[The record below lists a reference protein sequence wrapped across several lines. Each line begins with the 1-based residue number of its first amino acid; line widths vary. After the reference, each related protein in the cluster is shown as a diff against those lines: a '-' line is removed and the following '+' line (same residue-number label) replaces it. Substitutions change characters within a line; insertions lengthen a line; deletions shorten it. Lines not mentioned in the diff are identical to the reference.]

1 MTRFLSRRIVVGLVS
16 LFVFTFV
23 MFWLV
28 ESLIPG
34 DFFTPFRLGMSQ
46 QEVDALRAEYGVDQ
60 PLVVRWWR
68 WLVGLA
74 DGGLGVSTVGR
85 GVSRQLADVI
95 APTVF
100 VFVAG
105 LLLAYAIGRWL
116 GRFTGWKRSPF
127 SDGVTFTSIGI
138 SSLFPPFLGF
148 VVTTFLAIRFRRMRT
163 DIFGLTRREIWAD
176 FPLTENQVLVR
187 MTIAVVGAAILAGLV
202 AWAVWRVRRR
212 RMPASLLVMVT
223 AGLAGLALSAS
234 GVFVQSADLLF
245 DAVLPLIAFTALA
258 FGEFML
264 IMQTGMAGVLHDDFV
279 LTARAKGLSERAVR
293 NRHAARN
300 ASLAVVS
307 RLAVSIPYLL
317 TGLVIIERA
326 VGWPGIG
333 SFLFRAI
340 ESQDIPV
347 VISTLA
353 VIGLMTMVVRI
364 ALDLALFTL
373 DPRISRPVSS

>member
-1 MTRFLSRRIVVGLVS
+1 MTRFFSRRVVVGLVS

-85 GVSRQLADVI
+85 GVSGQLAEVI

-105 LLLAYAIGRWL
+105 LLLAYAIGKWL

-148 VVTTFLAIRFRRMRT
+148 VVTTFLAIRLRRMRT
-163 DIFGLTRREIWAD
+163 DIFGSTRREIWAD
-176 FPLTENQVLVR
+176 FPLTENQVLMR
-187 MTIAVVGAAILAGLV
+187 MTIAVVGGAILAGLV

-212 RMPASLLVMVT
+212 RMPATLLVMVT
-223 AGLAGLALSAS
+223 AGLAGLALNAA
-234 GVFVQSADLLF
+234 GVFVQSADMLF
-245 DAVLPLIAFTALA
+245 DAILPLIAFTALA

-333 SFLFRAI
+333 SFVFRAI

>member
-1 MTRFLSRRIVVGLVS
+1 MTRFLSRRVVVGLVS

-85 GVSRQLADVI
+85 GVSRQLAQVI

-105 LLLAYAIGRWL
+105 LFLAYAIGKWL

-148 VVTTFLAIRFRRMRT
+148 VVTTFLAIRLRRMRT

-176 FPLTENQVLVR
+176 FPLTENQVLMR

-212 RMPASLLVMVT
+212 RMPATLLVMVT
-223 AGLAGLALSAS
+223 AGLAGLALNAA
-234 GVFVQSADLLF
+234 GVFVQSADMLF
-245 DAVLPLIAFTALA
+245 DAILPLIAFTALA